1 MDKEFIKR
9 INAGDKTAF
18 GQIFDSYFNALC
30 AFSYRYIPNR
40 SDVEDIIQD
49 VFIAFWKHNKDFNS
63 INAVKAFL
71 YTSAR
76 NKCLNYLKHKDVR
89 KKHQSALIY
98 ELESEQFFKD
108 CIIEEEAFNQ
118 LYPEIAK
125 LPGSAQKIMILA
137 LKGLKNQ
144 EIADELNISVNTV
157 KTQKKIA
164 YAKLKNNLDPMLRVI
179 LISDFVI
186 FFTKYFIYFTH
197 FPVLVVLLLNGE

>member
-1 MDKEFIKR
+1 VDKEFIKR

-18 GQIFDSYFNALC
+18 GQTFDLYFNALC
-30 AFSYRYIPNR
+30 AFSYKYIPDR
-40 SDVEDIIQD
+40 SDVEDIIQE

-76 NKCLNYLKHKDVR
+76 NKCLNYLKHLDVR

-98 ELESEQFFKD
+98 ELESEQFFKNHV
-108 CIIEEEAFNQ
+108 IEEEAFNQ
-118 LYPEIAK
+118 LYSEIAK
-125 LPGSAQKIMILA
+125 LPESAQKIMILA

-164 YAKLKNNLDPMLRVI
+164 YAKLKDNLNPVAWVI
-179 LISDFVI
+179 LL
-186 FFTKYFIYFTH
+186 T
-197 FPVLVVLLLNGE
+197 L